1 MAIHTRRDTA
11 LTTTKACPAAGANHN
26 TATLDLKSTTA
37 GAFADSVEVEI
48 VIPALPSLADG
59 KTLTVKLQHSANDV
73 WSSYADIPELAAVV
87 VTGATGTGGSAAAT
101 RVIRLP
107 SSAKRY
113 LQANL
118 AVAGSGGDNTGKSV
132 TVSLLC

>member
-1 MAIHTRRDTA
+1 MPIHNIRDAA
-11 LTTTKACPAAGANHN
+11 LKVTKACPAANTNHN
-26 TATLDLKSTTA
+26 TATIDLKSTTA

-48 VIPALPSLADG
+48 VIPALKNLANG
-59 KTLTVKLQHSANDV
+59 KTLTVKLQDSADD
-73 WSSYADIPELAAVV
+73 STYADIPELAAFI
-87 VTGATGTGGSAAAT
+87 VTGADSKGSAAAT

-113 LQANL
+113 LRANL
-118 AVAGSGGDNTGKSV
+118 AVATAGNDNTGKSV

>member
-1 MAIHTRRDTA
+1 MAIHTRRDAA
-11 LTTTKACPAAGANHN
+11 LTTTKACPVAGANHN

-59 KTLTVKLQHSANDV
+59 KTLTVKLQDSADN
-73 WSSYADIPELAAVV
+73 SSYTDIPELAAFV
-87 VTGATGTGGSAAAT
+87 VTGVSTNGSAAAT
-101 RVIRLP
+101 RTVRLP
-107 SSAKRY
+107 STTKRY

-118 AVAGSGGDNTGKSV
+118 AVATGGGNNTDKSV

>member
-48 VIPALPSLADG
+48 AIPALPSLADG
-59 KTLTVKLQHSANDV
+59 KTLTVKLQDSADNTTF
-73 WSSYADIPELAAVV
+73 ADIAQLASLV

>member
-1 MAIHTRRDTA
+1 MAIHTRRDAA
-11 LTTTKACPAAGANHN
+11 LTATKACPAAGANHN
-26 TATLDLKSTTA
+26 TATIDLKSTTA

-48 VIPALPSLADG
+48 VIPALPSLAEG
-59 KTLTVKLQHSANDV
+59 KTLTVKLQDSADD
-73 WSSYADIPELAAVV
+73 SSYADIPELASLV
-87 VTGATGTGGSAAAT
+87 VTGAALAAGSAAAT

-118 AVAGSGGDNTGKSV
+118 AVASSGGDNTAKSV

>member
-48 VIPALPSLADG
+48 AIPALPSLADG
-59 KTLTVKLQHSANDV
+59 KTLTVKLQDSADNTTF
-73 WSSYADIPELAAVV
+73 ADIAELASFV
-87 VTGATGTGGSAAAT
+87 VTGVAGNKGSAAAT
-101 RVIRLP
+101 HVIRLP

-118 AVAGSGGDNTGKSV
+118 RVAAEGGDNTGKSV

>member
-1 MAIHTRRDTA
+1 MAIHTRRDAA
-11 LTTTKACPAAGANHN
+11 LTTTKACPAAGANNN

-48 VIPALPSLADG
+48 VIPALSSLANG
-59 KTLTVKLQHSANDV
+59 KTLTVKLQDSANG
-73 WSSYADIPELAAVV
+73 SNYADIPQLAAFV
-87 VTGATGTGGSAAAT
+87 VTGGTNGSAAAT

-113 LQANL
+113 LRANL
-118 AVAGSGGDNTGKSV
+118 AVAADGGDNTGKSV

>member
-1 MAIHTRRDTA
+1 MAIHTRRDAA

-48 VIPALPSLADG
+48 VIPALPSLAAG
-59 KTLTVKLQHSANDV
+59 KTLSVKLQDSAND
-73 WSSYADIPELAAVV
+73 STYADIPELAAFI
-87 VTGATGTGGSAAAT
+87 VTGRANAAGSAAAT

-113 LQANL
+113 LRANL
-118 AVAGSGGDNTGKSV
+118 AVAAEGGDNTGKSV

>member
-1 MAIHTRRDTA
+1 MAIHTRRDAA
-11 LTTTKACPAAGANHN
+11 LTATKACPAAGANHN
-26 TATLDLKSTTA
+26 TATIDLKSTTA

-48 VIPALPSLADG
+48 VIPALPSLAEG
-59 KTLTVKLQHSANDV
+59 KTLTVKLQDSADD
-73 WSSYADIPELAAVV
+73 SSYADIPELASLV
-87 VTGATGTGGSAAAT
+87 VTGAASAAGSAAAT
-101 RVIRLP
+101 RIVRLP

-118 AVAGSGGDNTGKSV
+118 AVAASGGDNTAKSV

>member
-1 MAIHTRRDTA
+1 MAIHTRRDA
-11 LTTTKACPAAGANHN
+11 VLTTTKACPAAGANHN

-59 KTLTVKLQHSANDV
+59 KVLAVKLQDSADD
-73 WSSYADIPELAAVV
+73 STYADIPELAAVV

-101 RVIRLP
+101 HVIRLP
-107 SSAKRY
+107 SSARRY

-118 AVAGSGGDNTGKSV
+118 AVSTYGGNNTGKSV

>member
-1 MAIHTRRDTA
+1 MAIHTRRDAA

-48 VIPALPSLADG
+48 VIPALPSLAAD
-59 KTLTVKLQHSANDV
+59 KTLTVKLQDSADNTTF
-73 WSSYADIPELAAVV
+73 ADIPELAAVV
-87 VTGATGTGGSAAAT
+87 VTGVSTNGSAAAT
-101 RVIRLP
+101 RTVRLP
-107 SSAKRY
+107 STTKRY

-118 AVAGSGGDNTGKSV
+118 AVATGGGDNTDKSV

>member
-48 VIPALPSLADG
+48 AIPALPSLADS
-59 KTLTVKLQHSANDV
+59 KTLTVKLQDSANNETF
-73 WSSYADIPELAAVV
+73 ADIAELASLV
-87 VTGATGTGGSAAAT
+87 VTGADAKGSAAAT

-118 AVAGSGGDNTGKSV
+118 AVAASGGDNTGKSV

>member
-1 MAIHTRRDTA
+1 MAIHTRRDAA

-48 VIPALPSLADG
+48 VIPALPSLADD
-59 KTLTVKLQHSANDV
+59 KTLTVKLQDSADNTTF
-73 WSSYADIPELAAVV
+73 ADIPELASLV
-87 VTGATGTGGSAAAT
+87 VTGVATGKGGAAAT
-101 RVIRLP
+101 RVVRLP

-118 AVAGSGGDNTGKSV
+118 AVASNGGDNTDKSV
-132 TVSLLC
+132 TVSLLF

>member
-11 LTTTKACPAAGANHN
+11 LTTTKACPTAGTNHN

-48 VIPALPSLADG
+48 VIPALPSLAEG
-59 KTLTVKLQHSANDV
+59 KTLTVKLQDSADDTN
-73 WSSYADIPELAAVV
+73 YADIAELASVV
-87 VTGATGTGGSAAAT
+87 VTGAAEAAGSAAAT

-113 LQANL
+113 LRANL
-118 AVAGSGGDNTGKSV
+118 AVDAGGGDNTGKSV

>member
-11 LTTTKACPAAGANHN
+11 LTTTKACPAAGTNHN

-48 VIPALPSLADG
+48 VIPALPSLVKD
-59 KTLTVKLQHSANDV
+59 KTLTVKLQDSAND
-73 WSSYADIPELAAVV
+73 STYADIPELASVV
-87 VTGATGTGGSAAAT
+87 VTGGDSGGSAAAT
-101 RVIRLP
+101 RVVRLP

-118 AVAGSGGDNTGKSV
+118 AVATGGGDNTDKSV

>member
-1 MAIHTRRDTA
+1 MAIHTRRDAA

-59 KTLTVKLQHSANDV
+59 KTLTVKLQDSADN
-73 WSSYADIPELAAVV
+73 SSYTDIPELAAFV
-87 VTGATGTGGSAAAT
+87 VTGASGAGSAKAT

-118 AVAGSGGDNTGKSV
+118 AVADGGGDNTGKSV

>member
-1 MAIHTRRDTA
+1 MAIHTRRDAA
-11 LTTTKACPAAGANHN
+11 LTTTKACPAAGQNHN
-26 TATLDLKSTTA
+26 TATIDLKSTTA

-48 VIPALPSLADG
+48 VIPALPSLANG
-59 KTLTVKLQHSANDV
+59 KTLTVKLQDSANG
-73 WSSYADIPELAAVV
+73 STYADIPQLAALI
-87 VTGATGTGGSAAAT
+87 VTGGTNGSAAAT

-113 LQANL
+113 LRANL
-118 AVAGSGGDNTGKSV
+118 AVAADGGDNTGKSV

>member
-1 MAIHTRRDTA
+1 MAIHTRRDAA
-11 LTTTKACPAAGANHN
+11 LTATKACPAAGANHN
-26 TATLDLKSTTA
+26 TATIDLKSTTA
-37 GAFADSVEVEI
+37 GAFADSVEIEI
-48 VIPALPSLADG
+48 VIPALPSLAEG
-59 KTLTVKLQHSANDV
+59 KTLTVKLQDSADD
-73 WSSYADIPELAAVV
+73 STYADIPEIAAFV
-87 VTGATGTGGSAAAT
+87 VTGAAAAAGSAVAT

-118 AVAGSGGDNTGKSV
+118 AVAASGGDNTGKSV